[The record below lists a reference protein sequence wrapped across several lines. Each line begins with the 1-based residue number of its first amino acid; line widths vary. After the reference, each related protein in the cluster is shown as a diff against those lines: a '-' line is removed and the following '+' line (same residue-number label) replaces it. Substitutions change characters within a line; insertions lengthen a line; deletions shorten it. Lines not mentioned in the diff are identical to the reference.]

1 MTYVELEAALS
12 VMPDDELD
20 SWIAER
26 SEGYTSPELDLEV
39 EEGSG
44 PYAKPGV
51 SYYNIPSGQVDAIM
65 YQAHMFTTT

>member
-1 MTYVELEAALS
+1 MT
-12 VMPDDELD
+12 DDEPD

-26 SEGYTSPELDLEV
+26 SEGYTLPELDLEV

-51 SYYNIPSGQVDAIM
+51 PYSIPSG
-65 YQAHMFTTT
+65 